1 MNKMIA
7 LIKTT
12 EERQIKGELHKN
24 KLQEYADFIS
34 KKDKKQ
40 KQENIKTLCK
50 IAILEKQNDKQ
61 TITRDVTAFSCM
73 IYQKLK

>member
-34 KKDKKQ
+34 EKDKKQ
-40 KQENIKTLCK
+40 KQENIKTLY
-50 IAILEKQNDKQ
+50 AILECMQNSYFRETK
-61 TITRDVTAFSCM
+61 
-73 IYQKLK
+73 